1 MGPISLTQKNGKA
14 RAALFSTELTT
25 NALSAQRPIVSTI
38 AARTDATT
46 DMVLFFGTG
55 GLESQSTTLV
65 NEFYAVYAK
74 DGHVRNKLTGAC
86 AASRCEKFYNGVIV
100 TPTAVVVQRSVD
112 AVVGGGSCDFG
123 SSRVQSYG
131 LNDPFAQQF
140 DLTSSGGVP
149 YRAGTGPIYGDAG
162 ALYFAT
168 VAGTIER
175 VGAPRSATAGGDTTS
190 GAIHA
195 TGSSETSYVN
205 APFTL
210 LGWRTLL

>member
-1 MGPISLTQKNGKA
+1 
-14 RAALFSTELTT
+14 
-25 NALSAQRPIVSTI
+25 
-38 AARTDATT
+38 
-46 DMVLFFGTG
+46 MVLFFGTG
-55 GLESQSTTLV
+55 GLESQSPSLV

-74 DGHVRNKLTGAC
+74 NGTVRNKLTGSC
-86 AASRCEKFYNGVIV
+86 SSNRCEKFYNGVVV
-100 TPTAVVVQRSVD
+100 TPTSVIVQRSVD
-112 AVVGGGSCDFG
+112 ALVGGGSCDFG

-131 LNDPFAQQF
+131 LEAPYSQQF

-149 YRAGTGPIYGDAG
+149 YRAVTGPIYGDAG

-175 VGAPRSATAGGDTTS
+175 VGAPRSAAAGGDTTS
-190 GAIHA
+190 GAIHGN
-195 TGSSETSYVN
+195 GSSETTYVN